1 MNAHFSH
8 SWSSGLEVFA
18 ALALG
23 FWLGTQHAWLSPRVI
38 EFVLSLLGT

>member
-8 SWSSGLEVFA
+8 HWSSGLEVLA

-23 FWLGTQHAWLSPRVI
+23 FWLGNQHTRLLPWVV
-38 EFVLSLLGT
+38 EFVHSLLGT

>member
-8 SWSSGLEVFA
+8 PWSSGLEVFA

-23 FWLGTQHAWLSPRVI
+23 FWLGNQHAWLWLRVI
-38 EFVLSLLGT
+38 EFVQSLLVI

>member
-23 FWLGTQHAWLSPRVI
+23 FWLGHQHTRLLPGFS
-38 EFVLSLLGT
+38 EFMQSLLGT